1 MGTCV
6 FGCHGYV
13 SPKYEP
19 WRHQTCCTW
28 YSDAVMTNGW
38 PTAEVWW
45 PDVMYLT
52 VSYKQVEKH
61 RREQLVVI
69 MFSLIQRS

>member
-1 MGTCV
+1 MLFTDLTWKAMGTCV

-52 VSYKQVEKH
+52 VSYTEL
-61 RREQLVVI
+61 RNIGGNNWL
-69 MFSLIQRS
+69 